1 MKVTRNDKKDFVSFY
16 DLNYYD
22 VFSDERDLV
31 YLKIPRVIDMD
42 DEQEYYNAIDLTNN
56 DFRTFED
63 YDKVK
68 KLNCELIIKD

>member
-1 MKVTRNDKKDFVSFY
+1 MKVTRNDKKGFVSFD

-22 VFSDERDLV
+22 VFLDERDLV
-31 YLKIPRVIDMD
+31 YLRIPRVTHIN
-42 DEQEYYNAIDLTNN
+42 DEQEYNAIDLINN
-56 DFRTFED
+56 DFWIFED